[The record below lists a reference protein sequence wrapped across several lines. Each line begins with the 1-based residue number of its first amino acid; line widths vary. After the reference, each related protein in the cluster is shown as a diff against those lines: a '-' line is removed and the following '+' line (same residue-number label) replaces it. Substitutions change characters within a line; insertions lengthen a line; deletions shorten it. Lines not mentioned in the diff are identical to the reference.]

1 MSSLTIMIIE
11 LILCLIML
19 IIMYKKYKIEGLYIY
34 SIISLILSFFM
45 SLKKISLYNYDVNLG
60 IIPLV
65 TTFTAFNI
73 LIQKKGIEETKK
85 LLMTVL
91 STTLISYFIFL
102 LISYIDFSNIS
113 KLISFT
119 SASFDNIFIDSLRI
133 YFANIV
139 TLLYSL
145 LLNNKLY
152 YYLKIMKNNIFISSI
167 FSTIII
173 QFIASIIFSLVA
185 YVFTLEM
192 IEIIKIIMIR
202 YLISLVVGILGTIII
217 YITKYIKE
225 EK

>member
-45 SLKKISLYNYDVNLG
+45 SLKKVSLYNYDVNLG

-102 LISYIDFSNIS
+102 LISYMNSSNIN
-113 KLISFT
+113 LFT
-119 SASFDNIFIDSLRI
+119 NASYDNIFVDSLRI